1 MRQKILYVNA
11 CFREGSRTADLV
23 ELMKERLFGE
33 GEVTEISLGD
43 LEFRPMDRQML
54 KVYNESVASHAFED
68 PMFTYARQFREADR
82 VVIAAPFWNYDLP
95 AVLHAYLELVCTQ
108 GITFDIDEKGV
119 YGSLC
124 KAKKL
129 TFVTTAGGFIPE
141 GDPAS
146 SYLKTL
152 CSVFFEIPEFEY
164 IKAEGLDIW
173 GADVQEILEKAAGTK
188 GE

>member
-43 LEFRPMDRQML
+43 LELRPMDRQML

-95 AVLHAYLELVCTQ
+95 AVLHAYLPSCSRCISPIWSWSVPRALPSILMKRAFT
-108 GITFDIDEKGV
+108 G
-119 YGSLC
+119 
-124 KAKKL
+124 
-129 TFVTTAGGFIPE
+129 
-141 GDPAS
+141 AS
-146 SYLKTL
+146 ARQRS
-152 CSVFFEIPEFEY
+152 
-164 IKAEGLDIW
+164 
-173 GADVQEILEKAAGTK
+173 
-188 GE
+188 